1 VELGVLEAISEFGAR
16 DALDVA
22 VAAALI
28 YLGFRRLRQSQRAL
42 VAVGIALAGGG
53 YLAASGLGLGLTT
66 WVFHGFFA
74 VLALA
79 LVIIFQDDLRQI
91 FEELAAWALG
101 RRDDYRPRLDSTE
114 ILVSCLSRL
123 ARQKTGALV
132 VLPGLQRLDR
142 HLSGGV
148 ELRGGLSGALI
159 ESIFDRHSPGHDGA
173 MVVEDRQATRFGVQL
188 PLCRNP
194 EQLAGLGTRHSAAL
208 GLSERTDAICIVVSE
223 ERGSVSIAYGGVLR
237 EIVNPTELK
246 TAIDHFYRHRRTL
259 PSPSTPFGA
268 LQRRPVEKVSALVLA
283 LVLWALFVGASRPV
297 ERVYAL
303 AVDVL
308 HVPAGLTVASVE
320 PSTIRASLEASLRS
334 LWFLDPDELRVA
346 VDVASGSA
354 GTSVFPL
361 SGARVRPAGSFEV
374 VQLHGEEVRVS
385 LARETESAPR
395 RP

>member
-1 VELGVLEAISEFGAR
+1 VERGVLEAISEFGAR

-101 RRDDYRPRLDSTE
+101 RRADYRPRLDSTE
-114 ILVSCLSRL
+114 ILVSCLSQL

-142 HLSGGV
+142 HLSGGL
-148 ELRGGLSGALI
+148 ELRGRVSGALI
-159 ESIFDRHSPGHDGA
+159 ESLFDHHSPGHDGA
-173 MVVEDRQATRFGVQL
+173 LVVEDREATRFGVQL
-188 PLCRNP
+188 PLSRNP

-208 GLSERTDAICIVVSE
+208 GLSERTDAMCVVVSE
-223 ERGSVSIAYGGVLR
+223 
-237 EIVNPTELK
+237 
-246 TAIDHFYRHRRTL
+246 
-259 PSPSTPFGA
+259 
-268 LQRRPVEKVSALVLA
+268 
-283 LVLWALFVGASRPV
+283 
-297 ERVYAL
+297 
-303 AVDVL
+303 
-308 HVPAGLTVASVE
+308 
-320 PSTIRASLEASLRS
+320 
-334 LWFLDPDELRVA
+334 
-346 VDVASGSA
+346 
-354 GTSVFPL
+354 
-361 SGARVRPAGSFEV
+361 
-374 VQLHGEEVRVS
+374 
-385 LARETESAPR
+385 
-395 RP
+395 